1 MNEPHE
7 LAKSPTLLEHEK
19 AKKQGRRRGPGRG
32 IGEKRIT
39 QERLTEL
46 DTLFHNLEQI
56 HAFLVQ
62 EGHSIINESGS
73 MLSSGS
79 HQNLDQLLVLLE
91 DFLWILNCAIA
102 KNGGSPRLLR

>member
-1 MNEPHE
+1 MNNSTD
-7 LAKSPTLLEHEK
+7 SPNASPLLELTSGK
-19 AKKQGRRRGPGRG
+19 LRKRRGPGRG

-39 QERLTEL
+39 RERLSEL
-46 DTLFHNLEQI
+46 ETLFQSLEQI
-56 HAFLVQ
+56 HIYLIQ

-79 HQNLDQLLVLLE
+79 HQNLNQLLMLLE

-102 KNGGSPRLLR
+102 NNGGVPRLLK

>member
-1 MNEPHE
+1 MNQPHE
-7 LAKSPTLLEHEK
+7 LPDATPLLEPEK
-19 AKKQGRRRGPGRG
+19 LTKQRKRSGPGRG

-39 QERLTEL
+39 QERLGEL
-46 DTLFHNLEQI
+46 NTLFQSLEQV
-56 HAFLVQ
+56 HAFLIQ

-79 HQNLDQLLVLLE
+79 HQNLDRMLVLLE

-102 KNGGSPRLLR
+102 KHGGNPRLLK

>member
-1 MNEPHE
+1 MQEPHKQ
-7 LAKSPTLLEHEK
+7 AKSPTILDRETDL
-19 AKKQGRRRGPGRG
+19 KQGRRRGPGRG

-46 DTLFHNLEQI
+46 NRLFHNLEHI
-56 HAFLVQ
+56 HVFLVQ

-79 HQNLDQLLVLLE
+79 HQNLDQLLRLLE

-102 KNGGSPRLLR
+102 KNGGTPRLLR

>member
-1 MNEPHE
+1 MNQPHE
-7 LAKSPTLLEHEK
+7 LPDVIPLLEPEK
-19 AKKQGRRRGPGRG
+19 LTKYRKRRGPGRG

-39 QERLTEL
+39 QERLNEL
-46 DTLFHNLEQI
+46 NTLFQSLEQI
-56 HAFLVQ
+56 HTFLIQ

-79 HQNLDQLLVLLE
+79 HQNLDRMLVLLE

-102 KNGGSPRLLR
+102 KHGGNPRLLK

>member
-1 MNEPHE
+1 MNQPHE
-7 LAKSPTLLEHEK
+7 LPKATRMLESEK
-19 AKKQGRRRGPGRG
+19 LTKQRKRRGPGRG

-39 QERLTEL
+39 QERLDEL
-46 DTLFHNLEQI
+46 NTLFQSLEQVY
-56 HAFLVQ
+56 AFLIQ

-79 HQNLDQLLVLLE
+79 HQSLDRMLVLLE

-102 KNGGSPRLLR
+102 KHGGTPRLLR

>member
-1 MNEPHE
+1 MNQPHE
-7 LAKSPTLLEHEK
+7 LPDATKMLEPEK
-19 AKKQGRRRGPGRG
+19 FTKQRKRRGPGRG

-39 QERLTEL
+39 QERLSEL
-46 DTLFHNLEQI
+46 TTLFQSLEQV
-56 HAFLVQ
+56 HAFLIQ

-79 HQNLDQLLVLLE
+79 HQNLDRMLVLLE

-102 KNGGSPRLLR
+102 KHGGNPRLLK

>member
-1 MNEPHE
+1 MNEPYE
-7 LAKSPTLLEHEK
+7 SPTPVKTLE
-19 AKKQGRRRGPGRG
+19 AKTLSKPRKRRGPGRG

-39 QERLTEL
+39 QERLNEL

-56 HAFLVQ
+56 HAFLIQ

-79 HQNLDQLLVLLE
+79 HQNLDRMLVLLE

-102 KNGGSPRLLR
+102 KNGGNPRLLK

>member
-1 MNEPHE
+1 MNEPHK
-7 LAKSPTLLEHEK
+7 LVKSPVLLEREK
-19 AKKQGRRRGPGRG
+19 ATNQGRRRGPGRG

-46 DTLFHNLEQI
+46 NQLFHNLEHI
-56 HAFLVQ
+56 HTFLVQ
-62 EGHSIINESGS
+62 QGHSIINESGS

-79 HQNLDQLLVLLE
+79 HQNLDQLLMLLE

-102 KNGGSPRLLR
+102 KNGGTPRLLR

>member
-1 MNEPHE
+1 MNEPNE
-7 LAKSPTLLEHEK
+7 SPTIPLTPDIDKLAKE
-19 AKKQGRRRGPGRG
+19 RRQRGPGRG

-39 QERLTEL
+39 QERLGEL
-46 DTLFHNLEQI
+46 GALFQSLEQI
-56 HAFLVQ
+56 HVFLLQ

-79 HQNLDQLLVLLE
+79 HQNLDQMLVLLE

-102 KNGGSPRLLR
+102 NNGGVPRLLR

>member
-1 MNEPHE
+1 MNQPHE
-7 LAKSPTLLEHEK
+7 LPDTTQLLEPEK
-19 AKKQGRRRGPGRG
+19 LSKHRKRRGPGRG

-39 QERLTEL
+39 QERLDEL
-46 DTLFHNLEQI
+46 NTLFRSLEQV
-56 HAFLVQ
+56 HAFLIQ

-79 HQNLDQLLVLLE
+79 HQNLDRMLVLLE

-102 KNGGSPRLLR
+102 KHGGNPRLLK